1 MEEKKREEKGMGE
14 MEREDKWKGGGGNIG
29 LVHEQ
34 RLDKTKV

>member
-14 MEREDKWKGGGGNIG
+14 MEREDKWKGGGNIG